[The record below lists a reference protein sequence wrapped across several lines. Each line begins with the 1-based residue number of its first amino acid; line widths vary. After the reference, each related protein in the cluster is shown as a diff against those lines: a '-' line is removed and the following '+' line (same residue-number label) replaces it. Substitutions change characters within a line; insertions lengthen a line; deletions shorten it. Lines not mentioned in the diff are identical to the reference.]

1 MGESEKTKGSFAHIA
16 HHSLIFSRTLEV
28 LTLSHT
34 EKLERLEHAV
44 DIAALAAGN
53 ASAS

>member
-1 MGESEKTKGSFAHIA
+1 VGESEKTKGSFALIA
-16 HHSLIFSRTLEV
+16 HHSLISSRTLEV
-28 LTLSHT
+28 LAPPYT
-34 EKLERLEHAV
+34 EKLERLEHAA